1 MIKED
6 RIHLYADDAQKIINQ
21 ILLRLI
27 CSQWNML
34 TLIIRFERFFV
45 FFLMDGKTGYNQ
57 SNYLY

>member
-6 RIHLYADDAQKIINQ
+6 RIHLYADDAQKIIQ

-34 TLIIRFERFFV
+34 TLIIRFERFF
-45 FFLMDGKTGYNQ
+45 FYWTEKKQDIINQ
-57 SNYLY
+57 TTY